1 MRALTIGTAA
11 TIVLLLVP
19 AGHLLLVLF
28 VPLAF
33 LALLL
38 FRTTW
43 QPLPTIYRP
52 RTPRTDTAE
61 HE

>member
-1 MRALTIGTAA
+1 MRALAIGTAL

-19 AGHLLLVLF
+19 AGHLLLVLLIP
-28 VPLAF
+28 VAF

-43 QPLPTIYRP
+43 QPLPTVYRP
-52 RTPRTDTAE
+52 GPGHADTAGRR
-61 HE
+61 

>member
-1 MRALTIGTAA
+1 MRALAIGTAL

-19 AGHLLLVLF
+19 AGHLLLVLLIPF
-28 VPLAF
+28 AF

-52 RTPRTDTAE
+52 RTQRTGTAG